1 MTLKNFFQN
10 YLKFKHGRGVPAD
23 MEEAGRYCKL
33 AADKGHTRAMF
44 NYGKMLS
51 EGRGVPVNET
61 EACRYYKMAA
71 DKGHRKAMNKYT
83 HILSQSGGY

>member
-1 MTLKNFFQN
+1 
-10 YLKFKHGRGVPAD
+10 

-33 AADKGHTRAMF
+33 AADKGHTRSMF

-61 EACRYYKMAA
+61 EASRYYKMAA